1 MTKLTTLT
9 QIHKLQDRYPFDEEE
24 MEILVRCHDQL
35 EEEENNENCGNNND
49 DARDFLLKLS
59 KASPYTYYFIPGNE
73 LHDRI
78 VWIEDHILPMGFTS
92 SFRAAITSD
101 PFVSYA
107 NQGQNTS
114 LERLVEGIAD
124 VTGRRGNKEVLHILY
139 KIADKAED
147 ESVTVDEL
155 IDLCV
160 RLSIACDAL
169 TDPNFDKHKW
179 LHMLDTTGLIVS
191 NIMMKSLQLS
201 LLKSG
206 TEQPKKKQSSSG
218 GSSDNSVDNYDDDGY
233 DDGYESDDS
242 SNAGD
247 SSSFGRGGLRRSIS
261 IKERSFIEFAETT
274 MPMLSSPLSTFI
286 HHLIFHQIPYP
297 TNRFSS
303 SHYTKP
309 VILSQTSL
317 VMPSSPT
324 TGPVDREH
332 EEDDED
338 DNDTNIEGNNVPSI
352 FCDKTAEKS
361 SLLFL
366 LSMISSKFSGKVRIF
381 SFTCSWMLLFSGSCC

>member
-35 EEEENNENCGNNND
+35 ESTIESGKD
-49 DARDFLLKLS
+49 SDGTRDFLLKLS
-59 KASPYTYYFIPGNE
+59 KASPYTYYFVPGDE

-78 VWIEDHILPMGFTS
+78 VWIEDHVLPMGFTS
-92 SFRAAITSD
+92 SFRASITSD

-169 TDPNFDKHKW
+169 TDPNFDKHKY
-179 LHMLDTTGLIVS
+179 LQQLDTTGLLVS
-191 NIMMKSLQLS
+191 NIMMKSLQSS
-201 LLKSG
+201 LLSG
-206 TEQPKKKQSSSG
+206 TSEQQQPPKQTKKKSSSSG
-218 GSSDNSVDNYDDDGY
+218 GSSDDNSVDNNDDEYYDDGY
-233 DDGYESDDS
+233 DGDDS
-242 SNAGD
+242 SNEGD
-247 SSSFGRGGLRRSIS
+247 NFGRRRMI
-261 IKERSFIEFAETT
+261 IKERSFIDFAETT

-303 SHYTKP
+303 LHYIKP
-309 VILSQTSL
+309 VILS
-317 VMPSSPT
+317 SSRLMSP
-324 TGPVDREH
+324 PAARM
-332 EEDDED
+332 EEKEEGGEKED
-338 DNDTNIEGNNVPSI
+338 NDNDTNNSDGTVPSI

-381 SFTCSWMLLFSGSCC
+381 LLLRSVVVFVLVSTCQR